1 MASAGS
7 GKKEKSMESMKNAIV
22 AKLVMVV
29 KTRPQ
34 HSKPSIISTKAMG
47 ELVERVEEVVPGWIK
62 KTAHLEKVRTFQ
74 SALQQAKNH
83 DIDVKCLTTEEIDK
97 KMLIKTK
104 KKKRRRRRRRSGRN

>member
-1 MASAGS
+1 
-7 GKKEKSMESMKNAIV
+7 
-22 AKLVMVV
+22 
-29 KTRPQ
+29 
-34 HSKPSIISTKAMG
+34 MG

-97 KMLIKTK
+97 KKC
-104 KKKRRRRRRRSGRN
+104 